1 MKTTTTIK
9 AGSAIKALYNTQT
22 WNKINDV
29 KLVCPPTCRRVEKG
43 VYDVTVRTK
52 V

>member
-9 AGSAIKALYNTQT
+9 AGSAIQAIDNVRTWYNRL
-22 WNKINDV
+22 NI
-29 KLVCPPTCRRVEKG
+29 KLACPPTSRRVDRG
-43 VYDVTVRTK
+43 VYDVTVRT